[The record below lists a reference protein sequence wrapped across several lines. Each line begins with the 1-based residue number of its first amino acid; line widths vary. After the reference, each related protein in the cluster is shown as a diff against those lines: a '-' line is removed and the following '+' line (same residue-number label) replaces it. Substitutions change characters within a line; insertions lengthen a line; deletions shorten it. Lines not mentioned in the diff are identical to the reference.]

1 MEQDW
6 IYGLLGGVM
15 IGLGGAVYLL
25 ANGRIMGA
33 SGILGGLVDGSGRD
47 TWKERAAFLFGV
59 FVLPILVFPFF
70 NGVETHVSQN
80 WLVIIA
86 AGLLVGVG
94 TRFANGCTSGHGG
107 LFGTGLFI
115 SGMTD
120 TSKVQGWLD
129 IFGNWDPTLAFVM
142 GGAIVPM
149 FFAWRLTNGRK
160 PIVGGA
166 FPTPP
171 EPKIG
176 RNRVLGSVLFG
187 FGWGLAGLCPGPAI
201 ASLSYGG
208 IMHWVFVV
216 AMLAGMYMAPNLRGR
231 MDRVLDRTVAAE

>member
-47 TWKERAAFLFGV
+47 TWKERAAFLVGV

-86 AGLLVGVG
+86 AGLLVGIG
-94 TRFANGCTSGHGG
+94 TRFANGCTSGHGVCG
-107 LFGTGLFI
+107 I
-115 SGMTD
+115 S
-120 TSKVQGWLD
+120 
-129 IFGNWDPTLAFVM
+129 
-142 GGAIVPM
+142 
-149 FFAWRLTNGRK
+149 RL
-160 PIVGGA
+160 
-166 FPTPP
+166 
-171 EPKIG
+171 
-176 RNRVLGSVLFG
+176 S
-187 FGWGLAGLCPGPAI
+187 
-201 ASLSYGG
+201 
-208 IMHWVFVV
+208 
-216 AMLAGMYMAPNLRGR
+216 LRGI
-231 MDRVLDRTVAAE
+231 VATVFYIMAGGVSVIIFRHLLGWV